1 MIFGEIADA
10 LEGGFVADGVVED
23 VSLGVGG
30 ADDGGH
36 DFDEGGLA
44 GAVGSEQ
51 AEDLA
56 AVDLHVDA
64 AQGVDFAFV
73 DFGDVAE
80 VDCEVGGAHVKRIT
94 VKRENVKRE
103 ASKFFQGSQTK
114 MTRFTS
120 SRLHVSMKI
129 PRSELIPGQQVRE
142 IVQFPRHHVYDLALT
157 LDVSFGLQ
165 QCGMPRR
172 QTALV

>member
-10 LEGGFVADGVVED
+10 LEGWFVADGVVED
-23 VSLGVGG
+23 ISLGVGG

-44 GAVGSEQ
+44 GAVGAKQ

-64 AQGVDFAFV
+64 AQGVDAAFV

-80 VDCEVGGAHVKRIT
+80 IDCEVGRAHVKRIT

-103 ASKFFQGSQTK
+103 ASN
-114 MTRFTS
+114 S
-120 SRLHVSMKI
+120 SKA
-129 PRSELIPGQQVRE
+129 PRQK
-142 IVQFPRHHVYDLALT
+142 
-157 LDVSFGLQ
+157 
-165 QCGMPRR
+165 
-172 QTALV
+172 